1 MNWKRFI
8 LVNWLCYMML
18 PTIILA
24 ISVAYGI
31 KSLAQSR
38 PSPEATALH
47 MISPQPHKTM
57 YRDVLVTFRLKVA
70 GTDLETLR
78 KNAQFAAD
86 RMASHAPYGTEV
98 ESVIVEDK

>member
-1 MNWKRFI
+1 MTRKRFWFFALVGIEIAI
-8 LVNWLCYMML
+8 LWGAVIY
-18 PTIILA
+18 
-24 ISVAYGI
+24 
-31 KSLAQSR
+31 LAQSR
-38 PSPEATALH
+38 PTPEVTALH

-86 RMASHAPYGTEV
+86 QMASHAPYGTEV
-98 ESVIVEDK
+98 EGVEVELTGKGQQ